1 MASGEPVR
9 ESSPRIG
16 TWRHS
21 LLGGAGIV
29 LGGLFLWLAVRHINP
44 GEVATALRQMDGK
57 WLVSGVAAYVAAI
70 ALRCLRWGILL
81 RATDNVKWRHAAEAL
96 LTGFAANYVLP
107 GRVGELF
114 RADYARRVFSMSRF
128 TSLGTIVVERVCDGI
143 VLVCALWIGFVWLLS
158 TRVMSPEKSWV
169 LLVGAASSIL
179 FGAALGFILVSRRV
193 DLRRFGV
200 GESIALRWDQLI
212 DGVSSVLRGNATI
225 VAVCSIAVWSFEAL
239 ALAAIVRS
247 FDVSL
252 ILPETLMLLSLA
264 SLSTLVPTAPGY
276 VGTYQLVFG
285 HVFQIFGYPNTIGV
299 IAATAVQV
307 FCFGTVTVLGG
318 IVLLS
323 RSSLTI
329 WRAHKMAPP
338 EEIDRPA
345 RLRPRAKLG
354 DPDRRA
360 PWMSPP
366 ATSRH
371 RLMWQLGAPALQCWS
386 LRYSAT
392 R

>member
-1 MASGEPVR
+1 MANSER
-9 ESSPRIG
+9 AHEASPRAR
-16 TWRHS
+16 TWKRA

-29 LGGLFLWLAVRHINP
+29 LGGLFLWLAVRHIDPN
-44 GEVATALRQMDGK
+44 EVAAALRRMDGE
-57 WLVSGVAAYVAAI
+57 WLIAGIALYLAAI
-70 ALRCLRWGILL
+70 ALRCLRWGVLL

-114 RADYARRVFSMSRF
+114 RADYARRIFNMSRF

-143 VLVCALWIGFVWLLS
+143 VLVCALWIGFAWIVA
-158 TRVMSPEKSWV
+158 TRVTSPETSWV

-179 FGAALGFILVSRRV
+179 FGAAMGFILVSHRI
-193 DLRRFGV
+193 DLRRFGL
-200 GESIALRWDQLI
+200 GESVARRWDQLI
-212 DGVSSVLRGNATI
+212 EGVSSVLRGNATI
-225 VAVCSIAVWSFEAL
+225 VALCSIGVWGFEAV

-247 FDVSL
+247 FGVSL
-252 ILPETLMLLSLA
+252 MPPETLMLLGLA

-299 IAATAVQV
+299 VAATAVQV

-323 RSSLTI
+323 RSGLTI
-329 WRAHKMAPP
+329 WRAHK
-338 EEIDRPA
+338 
-345 RLRPRAKLG
+345 
-354 DPDRRA
+354 
-360 PWMSPP
+360 WVPP
-366 ATSRH
+366 AES
-371 RLMWQLGAPALQCWS
+371 
-386 LRYSAT
+386 
-392 R
+392 